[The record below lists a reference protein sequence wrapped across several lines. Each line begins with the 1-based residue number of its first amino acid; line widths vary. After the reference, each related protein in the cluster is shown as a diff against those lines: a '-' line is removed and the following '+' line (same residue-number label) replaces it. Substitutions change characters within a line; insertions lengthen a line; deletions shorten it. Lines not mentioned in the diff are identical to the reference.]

1 MTTYQ
6 DIFEGISGGRVLDVA
21 TGSGGFIHI
30 LIDHLK
36 NFSEIIGID
45 TVERFEGVFNESF
58 KDIPTIHF
66 ANMDAAKMD
75 FDDASFDMVCIANS
89 IHHLDPK
96 RVFIEM
102 MRVLKMG
109 GYFIVSE
116 MYCDNQTETQMSHV
130 LLHHWWAAV
139 DRANGIVH
147 HETYQRSDIIKLV
160 TDLGLSR
167 IGWHDVSHLEDD
179 PKSDEIIQQ
188 LDPVIDRYIQR
199 SEGYPDLQATGEEL
213 RRRVREV
220 GFHGA
225 TNLIGIGIKDFS

>member
-30 LIDHLK
+30 LIDNLK

-45 TVERFEGVFNESF
+45 TAERFEGVFNESF
-58 KDIPTIHF
+58 QDIPTIHF

-96 RVFIEM
+96 SVLIEM

-147 HETYQRSDIIKLV
+147 NETYQRSNIIKLV